1 MRGGCGRVYRTSPGE
16 LTRPVIG
23 RRAPAM
29 RQAAARTVPPPAT
42 GSKPGFPA
50 RDGSNAMVNERVF
63 RLRLGL
69 RSLSFSLFFLFS
81 SLPYPFSFFLSSSPL
96 LSLSL
101 SYAYFLL
108 PFYLF
113 SSAFFSFS
121 LSLSL
126 SLFFSFHSLSYDFY
140 IVSPLSPKLS

>member
-63 RLRLGL
+63 RLRLGPT
-69 RSLSFSLFFLFS
+69 SLSFSLFFLFS
-81 SLPYPFSFFLSSSPL
+81 SLLYPFSFLSSSPL

-101 SYAYFLL
+101 FYAYFLL

-113 SSAFFSFS
+113 SSVFFSFS

-126 SLFFSFHSLSYDFY
+126 FLSFSLSFSFSLFIRFLTISISL
-140 IVSPLSPKLS
+140 VP